1 MFPLHDSC
9 DAFRTPARTSSCV
22 YLIPYIKLMCIVPFV
37 RCLVRCFAKDSKI
50 STKLMQQKSPL
61 GFNILQRNPVLHY
74 NIHRDRERFLTTKRY
89 QF

>member
-1 MFPLHDSC
+1 
-9 DAFRTPARTSSCV
+9 
-22 YLIPYIKLMCIVPFV
+22 MCIVPFV
-37 RCLVRCFAKDSKI
+37 LCLVRCFAKDSKI